1 MRRAESS
8 DCRRLWKLVNDP
20 SVRASAF
27 SPESIPWD
35 DHVAWFRKTMEA
47 TTCQILI
54 GETEG
59 TMVGQVRVDQWSE
72 LEGEISVG
80 VVSGFRGAGAGYRV
94 LELAVRQIFATTRLS
109 RIHPYIQAQ
118 SLASMR

>member
-1 MRRAESS
+1 
-8 DCRRLWKLVNDP
+8 
-20 SVRASAF
+20 
-27 SPESIPWD
+27 
-35 DHVAWFRKTMEA
+35 MEA

-118 SLASMR
+118 NLASILAFEEAGFQKTGPEMVKGKRAAHYIRERNG